1 MKEWKRDLNGQNS
14 MKRSGSEGEGE
25 GEDEGEGEA
34 RKGIA
39 MRAEAITDRR
49 GEIIQLNE
57 KHSGSTDTRES

>member
-1 MKEWKRDLNGQNS
+1 
-14 MKRSGSEGEGE
+14 MKRYGKEGE